1 MLKEKISSNPDLFKR
16 EKMVVDKALTSEN
29 LGKVKNEL
37 STILTTPSIN
47 GAKPIQC
54 VTTKEL
60 NEFIK
65 GLGVSDECGITQ
77 NDFNT
82 KLTQFFT
89 KEGINVNDIGA
100 IIEQLDRPN
109 GVDSNDYFTKGM
121 AEVQV
126 VDTNYLYNLTTVFEK
141 ASTQAIFSDLH
152 SIKQGA
158 ILVRDNLAENGII
171 TKEIASE
178 NGLSTELVAGTELT
192 LLGTVVAV
200 LAGFT
205 GIAFKKLFNK
215 NKEENK
221 EKEVDKQ
228 SQKTTQMK
236 QGLSQAKTANAI
248 CTRIAFAVFACD
260 NSFPVTALSSSFAC
274 CFFPPLNKLLH
285 PSITFFAANVPRP
298 IAKPVPSIAPPYVIP
313 SAICSAL
320 FPVILVISFV
330 SKPFSASLPACTFRP
345 SLIFCHQPNAA
356 VALLDIVL
364 YKATLSAYSVF
375 KS

>member
-1 MLKEKISSNPDLFKR
+1 MATNLTRNKKTNSKRANAVSFASGVVGAGALGGAYLEKQVHDYNKKELNGLIQELTEKDGGNYKLAGDAVYTKDEFLKGIDNYYGADSRKSKFSQEYVDMLKEKISSNQDLFKK
-16 EKMVVDKALTSEN
+16 EEMVVDKALTSEN
-29 LGKVKNEL
+29 LEKVKNEL

-47 GAKPIQC
+47 GTQSNQR
-54 VTTKEL
+54 VTAEEL
-60 NEFIK
+60 NDFMK
-65 GLGVSDECGITQ
+65 SLGVSDKCGITQ
-77 NDFNT
+77 DDFNT

-89 KEGINVNDIGA
+89 KEGINVNDIGT

-109 GVDSNDYFTKGM
+109 GVDSNDYFTRGM
-121 AEVQV
+121 AAVQV
-126 VDTNYLYNLTTVFEK
+126 VDTNYLDNLTTVFEK
-141 ASTQAIFSDLH
+141 ASTQKAIFSDLH

-192 LLGTVVAV
+192 LLGTAVAV

-236 QGLSQAKTANAI
+236 RGLSQAKVANAM
-248 CTRIAFAVFACD
+248 RVQMAEDFE
-260 NSFPVTALSSSFAC
+260 NTAS
-274 CFFPPLNKLLH
+274 H
-285 PSITFFAANVPRP
+285 GR
-298 IAKPVPSIAPPYVIP
+298 
-313 SAICSAL
+313 
-320 FPVILVISFV
+320 FV
-330 SKPFSASLPACTFRP
+330 NNRK
-345 SLIFCHQPNAA
+345 
-356 VALLDIVL
+356 
-364 YKATLSAYSVF
+364 
-375 KS
+375 